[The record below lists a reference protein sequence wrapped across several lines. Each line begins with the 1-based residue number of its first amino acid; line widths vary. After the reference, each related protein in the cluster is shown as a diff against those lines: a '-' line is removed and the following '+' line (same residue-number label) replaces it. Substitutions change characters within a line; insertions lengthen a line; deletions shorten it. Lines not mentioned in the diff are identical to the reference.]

1 MEVEESMEDLAMKGS
16 KMEKAERKRL
26 HHLRKVK
33 KDLKVED
40 SWDEEPL
47 EAMEIVESL
56 VEIIEGMKDPIVKK
70 LLGKHHK
77 AAVNGLIDSTIAIKA
92 VAKEEAGSILAKI

>member
-1 MEVEESMEDLAMKGS
+1 
-16 KMEKAERKRL
+16 
-26 HHLRKVK
+26 
-33 KDLKVED
+33 
-40 SWDEEPL
+40 
-47 EAMEIVESL
+47 MEIVESL